1 MPGAALAVIFGLW
14 LLASIPNQFRWR
26 WWEAVARRD
35 VLGLLPRWT
44 FFAPR
49 PGQHDLH
56 LIYRDRSP
64 VDDDVAGPWRQV
76 EFATMPWW
84 LRAVW
89 NPSRFA
95 RKAVTDV
102 GGALVRAATRAG
114 RSGDTPAVVAAMIQ
128 LNPAYLRVL
137 DWVMAQ
143 PAETE
148 THARQFAL
156 VRTQADAGDR
166 RLEPVF
172 VSFVHP
178 RP

>member
-1 MPGAALAVIFGLW
+1 MLGAALAVLFGLW
-14 LLASIPNQFRWR
+14 LVASIPNQFRWR
-26 WWEAVARRD
+26 WWETVARRD
-35 VLGLLPRWT
+35 ALGLLPRWT

-56 LIYRDRSP
+56 LIFRDRSP
-64 VDDDVAGPWRQV
+64 VDDAITGPWRQV

-84 LRAVW
+84 LRVVW

-114 RSGDTPAVVAAMIQ
+114 RSGESPAVVAAMIQ

-137 DWVMAQ
+137 GWVLAQ
-143 PAETE
+143 PGDEGGD
-148 THARQFAL
+148 ARQFAL
-156 VRTQADAGDR
+156 VRTQTDDADR

-172 VSFVHP
+172 VSFIHP